1 MGFLQ
6 DNDNCKLAYLGEW
19 PTIFHTIFLPKSSA
33 MAQRIET
40 NLFFEQDLYMML
52 FASNAGGL

>member
-1 MGFLQ
+1 VAYNIPIPFLA
-6 DNDNCKLAYLGEW
+6 KI
-19 PTIFHTIFLPKSSA
+19 TA